1 MGVSGSDTGPLER
14 NGGKCI
20 VAPEKPSDNDAGPA
34 RLIGEFRCPM
44 TPE

>member
-1 MGVSGSDTGPLER
+1 MGVSGSDPGPLTR
-14 NGGKCI
+14 NSGKCI
-20 VAPEKPSDNDAGPA
+20 VAPENLSENDAGPA